1 MIVDSNDM
9 PVMRSHR
16 VATPHKRHARLA
28 AAKTLNGAMTL
39 NGNAPAPESRRINLN
54 IGGRHFETTVS
65 TLMGR
70 GNNFFTSIIQHEP
83 PSAGDEIFI
92 DRDGD
97 AFGPLLNYLRTGM
110 LLLPPCVSEAAVRC
124 AHPE

>member
-1 MIVDSNDM
+1 
-9 PVMRSHR
+9 
-16 VATPHKRHARLA
+16 
-28 AAKTLNGAMTL
+28 MTL

-65 TLMGR
+65 TLIGR

-97 AFGPLLNYLRTGM
+97 AFGPLLNYLRAKAIESRPQRLREGDHVTFTEVPSQDGGSRAM
-110 LLLPPCVSEAAVRC
+110 QVLNCGWTLEDTPRAGV
-124 AHPE
+124 